1 MKYFLRILWLLLS
14 FYSCIQAVDFHL
26 SGFGTLGG
34 TISDKEYD
42 YLRFINND
50 GTLKSNTLVGTQ
62 ADITLNNQWKATI
75 QGKFSPAINSEQ
87 DWDATLPW
95 AFVSYRPSN
104 DWLIRIGKM
113 RIPLYLHSQ
122 NMNVGVTY
130 DMTRL
135 PYEVYSLS
143 SVDDGIGI
151 SVIKSFSFES
161 GELFIDMFYTE
172 SDYPYR
178 FYMRDDLT
186 ALGGFPKGVNFFDM
200 EVKTAGIVLQYETYE
215 GDRFRAGVNKSKL
228 NFTGATGGGG
238 TFSLQASPTD
248 PLNPLSAYPFPFYQ
262 PNGDLDKNEVI
273 VFTMGADYGFGD
285 NYRITS
291 EYAFRNLIGAD
302 TGPKAHSAYIALSKS
317 IGKWTPY
324 VSISALKTSS
334 NVMDLYNNLN
344 NDPINSVIPINRQY
358 ADYTVA
364 SEQTSVA
371 LGFSYAFSPT
381 QKLKAEWTRSRIGEA
396 SNFLIDNPTIE
407 PITHESIN
415 VFSLSYSMSF

>member
-1 MKYFLRILWLLLS
+1 MNHFLRNIGLVLS
-14 FYSCIQAVDFHL
+14 LCFCLHAVDFHL

-34 TISDKEYD
+34 SVSDKEYD
-42 YLRFINND
+42 YLRFINNE
-50 GTLKSNTLVGTQ
+50 GTLKSNTLIGTQ
-62 ADITLNNQWKATI
+62 ADITLNNQWKVTV
-75 QGKFSPAINSEQ
+75 QGKVAPAIDSDK

-104 DWLIRIGKM
+104 DWLIRIGKI

-130 DMTRL
+130 DMARL

-143 SVDDGIGI
+143 SVDDGLGF
-151 SVIKSFSFES
+151 SVIKSFSFEN

-200 EVKTAGIVLQYETYE
+200 EVKTAGIVLQYETNE
-215 GDRFRAGVNKSKL
+215 GNRFRAGLNKSKL

-238 TFSLQASPTD
+238 TFSLQAPNPMLTALFG
-248 PLNPLSAYPFPFYQ
+248 PLPNYYQ

-324 VSISALKTSS
+324 VSVAALKTSS

-344 NDPINSVIPINRQY
+344 NDPINAIIPINRQY

-396 SNFLIDNPTIE
+396 SNFLIDNPAIE
-407 PITHESIN
+407 AISHESIN